1 MVVNARTGQAAL
13 SNFTTLE
20 TDSQRHQGPSRA
32 VWEALAAFGV
42 LVIVTMEALLFLYA
56 LGCLPGWQLAGAVFT
71 VLALTGGMI
80 YTVLWVSQPHRLGG
94 R

>member
-1 MVVNARTGQAAL
+1 MVVTARSGSAAL
-13 SNFTTLE
+13 SNFTTVE
-20 TDSQRHQGPSRA
+20 TNRQRHQPSRA

-71 VLALTGGMI
+71 VLALTGGTI
-80 YTVLWVSQPHRLGG
+80 YTVLWVSHPHGLDG